1 MDSEC
6 SKHIT
11 GDPSRFSSLKSKK
24 SDFVIVRDNSKG
36 KSWALVISVMYT
48 LHIYIKKMLLVDNL
62 KHNMLSISQ
71 SCDKCFLVDDFT
83 FGTTND
89 GIYDE
94 FSKCMFN

>member
-1 MDSEC
+1 
-6 SKHIT
+6 
-11 GDPSRFSSLKSKK
+11 
-24 SDFVIVRDNSKG
+24 
-36 KSWALVISVMYT
+36 
-48 LHIYIKKMLLVDNL
+48 MLLVDNL

-71 SCDKCFLVDDFT
+71 SCDKCFLVDDFIT